1 MSKDFDTWN
10 NLKKNLQ
17 KLVDIPYFHDRE
29 VWWCSVGSNL
39 GSEVDGKNSNFE
51 RPVVIIKKFNKRMFW
66 GVPLTS
72 KEHQSAYHEKIS
84 FGIHASSAILS
95 QLTALSS
102 KRLIRKIGRISRKQH
117 RNIVEKIISLL

>member
-1 MSKDFDTWN
+1 MQKDFDAWN

-17 KLVDIPYFHDRE
+17 KLVDIPYFYDRE

-72 KEHQSAYHEKIS
+72 KEHQSTYHEKIS
-84 FGIHASSAILS
+84 FGIHTSSAILS
-95 QLTALSS
+95 QFTALSS